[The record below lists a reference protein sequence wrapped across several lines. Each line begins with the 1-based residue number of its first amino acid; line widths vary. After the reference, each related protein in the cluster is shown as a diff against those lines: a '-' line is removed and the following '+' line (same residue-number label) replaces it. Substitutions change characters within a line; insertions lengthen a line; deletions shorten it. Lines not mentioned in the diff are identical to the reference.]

1 MIHRK
6 IETTT
11 TIARL
16 QQKQPAASTL
26 LKQKKVFIQQ
36 NLSLSHAAVF
46 LHLILMLLFMLVK
59 LSCESCGLGW
69 IFWHFRWKLAIL
81 LLASLVF
88 LSIFGLVG
96 SIL

>member
-16 QQKQPAASTL
+16 QQKQPAASIL
-26 LKQKKVFIQQ
+26 LKQKKVFILQI
-36 NLSLSHAAVF
+36 SLSHAAVF